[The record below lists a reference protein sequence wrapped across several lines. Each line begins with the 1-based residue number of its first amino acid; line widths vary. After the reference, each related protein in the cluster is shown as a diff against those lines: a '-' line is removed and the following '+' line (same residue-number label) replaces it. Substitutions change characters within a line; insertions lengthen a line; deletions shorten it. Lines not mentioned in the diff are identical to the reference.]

1 MSKVGKVWLVGAG
14 PGDPGLFTRKGREV
28 LAKADV
34 ILYDRLVNPGIL
46 LAARPGV
53 LWIDAGKTP
62 RGKRM
67 EQGEIH
73 RNLIRYARKGMR
85 VVRCK
90 GGDPFVFGR
99 GGEEAEALWKAKIP
113 FEVVSGVTAGIA
125 APAYAGIPVTQRGV
139 STELSFRLGS
149 RAEGSVHGKTLVG
162 YMSVEVLEEFL
173 QTARDRGFSS
183 QTPAA
188 IVQQGTTH
196 CQKVVIGTVR
206 NLAALA
212 KKSQIRPPAVVVVGD
227 VVNLRK
233 NLQWWEKRKLAGKRI
248 VLTGSEQLGQGW
260 REALEEHGAEVWE
273 IPMGTIEAIPP
284 QPSWRAKI
292 RRANWLV
299 FTSAAAARL
308 FPAIVGDWRLLGGC
322 KFAAVGKM
330 NAKVLSSIGIEA
342 DWIGRGP
349 GSRELA
355 EGWPKWATGKV
366 LHLTGSAGDGSFVQ
380 RLRKKGVQA
389 ERLVVYR
396 NTAHRSIQ
404 RPVQEALRR
413 EGADWVVFA
422 SGSAAVRFR
431 KVMPKGVGKMKV
443 LAIGPATARTAKSV
457 GWRVKS
463 IATEP
468 SAMGV
473 LRAILKVT

>member
-1 MSKVGKVWLVGAG
+1 MSRAGKVWLVGAG
-14 PGDPGLFTRKGREV
+14 PGDPGLLTRKGREV

-67 EQGEIH
+67 EQGQIH
-73 RNLIRYARKGMR
+73 QILVRNAKKGMR

-125 APAYAGIPVTQRGV
+125 APAYAGIPVTHRGV
-139 STELSFRLGS
+139 STELSFRIGS

-162 YMSVEVLEEFL
+162 YMSVEGLGDFL
-173 QTARDRGFSS
+173 QAARERGFSS
-183 QTPAA
+183 RTPAA
-188 IVQQGTTH
+188 IIQEGTTPF
-196 CQKVVIGTVR
+196 QKVVTGTVK

-212 KKSQIRPPAVVVVGD
+212 KKSHIQPPAVVVVGD
-227 VVNLRK
+227 VVGLRK
-233 NLQWWEKRKLAGKRI
+233 KLDWWGKGKLAGKRI
-248 VLTGSEQLGQGW
+248 VLTGSEVLGQGW

-273 IPMGTIEAIPP
+273 IPMSSIDAIPP
-284 QPSWRAKI
+284 QLSWRARI
-292 RRANWLV
+292 RRANWVV
-299 FTSAAAARL
+299 FTSAAAVRL
-308 FPAIVGDWRLLGGC
+308 FPSIVGDWRLMGGC

-330 NAKVLSSIGIEA
+330 SAKILAAIGIEA

-355 EGWPKWATGKV
+355 EGWPKWAVGRV
-366 LHLTGSAGDGSFVQ
+366 LHLTGSGGDDSFVQ
-380 RLRKKGVQA
+380 RLRKKGIQA
-389 ERLVVYR
+389 DRLVIYR
-396 NTAHRSIQ
+396 NTANRSIP
-404 RPVQEALRR
+404 RPVQESLRCK
-413 EGADWVVFA
+413 GADWVVFA
-422 SGSAAVRFR
+422 SGSAAIRFR
-431 KVMPKGVGKMKV
+431 KVIPKGFCDPQVV
-443 LAIGPATARTAKSV
+443 AIGPATARAARSV
-457 GWRVKS
+457 GWRVKA

-468 SAMGV
+468 SAQGV
-473 LRAILKVT
+473 LRAILKAT